1 MLFSLQADIE
11 TLRDELEFKNH
22 KIDEYENMLQA
33 ERHRV
38 KDLGQELQVLNP
50 YQYYYYYYYYCL
62 VTIFS
67 YYMALLRLQNRN
79 ISAGKQCSRQVT
91 SLINNDNSRYH
102 RHHHHYCNGDN
113 NNNYYNDH
121 DHGDDDDDGDD
132 V

>member
-38 KDLGQELQVLNP
+38 KDLGQELQVLDS
-50 YQYYYYYYYYCL
+50 YQHYYYYYYRL
-62 VTIFS
+62 VSIFS

-79 ISAGKQCSRQVT
+79 IPVGKQCSRQVT
-91 SLINNDNSRYH
+91 SLINNDNNRYH

>member
-22 KIDEYENMLQA
+22 KIDEYENMLQG

-50 YQYYYYYYYYCL
+50 YQYYYYYYYYYYCL

-67 YYMALLRLQNRN
+67 TILYGATALAKSQRIRRETVQPSGN
-79 ISAGKQCSRQVT
+79 I
-91 SLINNDNSRYH
+91 ID
-102 RHHHHYCNGDN
+102 
-113 NNNYYNDH
+113 
-121 DHGDDDDDGDD
+121 
-132 V
+132 

>member
-50 YQYYYYYYYYCL
+50 YQYYYYYCL

-67 YYMALLRLQNRN
+67 YYMALIATYPQGN
-79 ISAGKQCSRQVT
+79 SAAVR
-91 SLINNDNSRYH
+91 
-102 RHHHHYCNGDN
+102 
-113 NNNYYNDH
+113 
-121 DHGDDDDDGDD
+121 
-132 V
+132 

>member
-50 YQYYYYYYYYCL
+50 YQYYYYYCL

-67 YYMALLRLQNRN
+67 YMAVVRLQNLN

-91 SLINNDNSRYH
+91 SLINNDNNRYRRH
-102 RHHHHYCNGDN
+102 HHHHYCNDDN
-113 NNNYYNDH
+113 NNNYCNDH
-121 DHGDDDDDGDD
+121 DHVDDDDDDGD

>member
-33 ERHRV
+33 ERYRV

-50 YQYYYYYYYYCL
+50 YQYYYYYCCL

-67 YYMALLRLQNRN
+67 YYMALLRLENRN
-79 ISAGKQCSRQVT
+79 ISAGKHCSRQVT
-91 SLINNDNSRYH
+91 SLINNDNNRYRR
-102 RHHHHYCNGDN
+102 RHHHDEDN
-113 NNNYYNDH
+113 NNNYYND
-121 DHGDDDDDGDD
+121 DEEEEDDDDD